1 MLPALLW
8 SVGFTLVVVIALAAL
23 GLALFVMHAIA
34 YGGDS
39 VFSPDPTIEPPSQDT
54 YRVAFAVSALVA
66 IGVSIIL
73 VLLARH
79 TPVADWAPVLQGL
92 VAALVAGGL
101 AFVVMGCML
110 RVNLLALLT

>member
-39 VFSPDPTIEPPSQDT
+39 VLGPCAARTCRGSGCRWARVRRDGLHVASQP
-54 YRVAFAVSALVA
+54 
-66 IGVSIIL
+66 
-73 VLLARH
+73 ARPAH
-79 TPVADWAPVLQGL
+79 
-92 VAALVAGGL
+92 
-101 AFVVMGCML
+101 
-110 RVNLLALLT
+110 LTG